1 MVASQGAA
9 DPLLLG
15 ACRYK
20 KTIICQEVAKQKNV
34 CQVCLLDLEYNLPV
48 QVRDHALNV
57 EDENDQVSEVNKEFA
72 LKQAEET
79 GERPDYSTKRPNDLL
94 LKLQRTTPYY
104 KRNRAQICSFFVRGE
119 CKRGA
124 ECPYRHEMPEGG
136 ELAEQNIKDRYY
148 GVNDPVA
155 NKMLRRAGDMPT
167 LTPPED
173 KSIMTLYVGGLN
185 NSITEKDLEDVFYA
199 HGEIK
204 SIKKIESRSC
214 AFVTY
219 TSRLSAEAAAE
230 SLANRLIIKG
240 TRLKL
245 MWGKPQPP
253 PQPRPD
259 PMQPSTSGA
268 PAPPIAMVPPQMQM
282 QMGAARPFMPAPNF
296 FNLPTPES
304 GGAPMYPSMDPTAMG
319 TRVPALGEPPK
330 DPYEGSEDEPSKRQR
345 MDALPAGGMG
355 PMSGHGMHPPPP
367 MMMSRPPM
375 PPPPMP
381 PPAHQ

>member
-1 MVASQGAA
+1 MGLPSPVRAPSPPPLAARPPSRARRSPQGASKPKSISTGVCGGFA
-9 DPLLLG
+9 RVGALPQPLGRSPALARCLPHSVSRSPARHLLTN
-15 ACRYK
+15 RP
-20 KTIICQEVAKQKNV
+20 I
-34 CQVCLLDLEYNLPV
+34 LP
-48 QVRDHALNV
+48 
-57 EDENDQVSEVNKEFA
+57 E
-72 LKQAEET
+72 
-79 GERPDYSTKRPNDLL
+79 
-94 LKLQRTTPYY
+94 
-104 KRNRAQICSFFVRGE
+104 
-119 CKRGA
+119 
-124 ECPYRHEMPEGG
+124 
-136 ELAEQNIKDRYY
+136 
-148 GVNDPVA
+148 
-155 NKMLRRAGDMPT
+155 RAGDMPT